1 VPSARRSGLSR
12 RCLGGLPRPDIVLLN
27 TTIFLYDL
35 QLVVGSCAARRC
47 GGGTLGRSGGG
58 GAADAV
64 AAASARAREARCAV
78 RASSSRDE

>member
-1 VPSARRSGLSR
+1 MPSARRSGLSR

-35 QLVVGSCAARRC
+35 QLFVGSCAARRC

-58 GAADAV
+58 GGGRSGGGV
-64 AAASARAREARCAV
+64 GQGEGGAV
-78 RASSSRDE
+78 RGAGLELSR